1 MQLIVKKVEKN
12 EVENM
17 EKSFSED
24 FLKSINPPY
33 YNQKLFKFFTYKEY
47 FKVDDEKILSKIDL
61 EHYYEW
67 QYVSTSYTW
76 DWIFLAIADKKV
88 WIDIEEI
95 KERSQ
100 EMIDF
105 FSKEEYD
112 ILWEQSRENF
122 FILWTAEECIIKA
135 SNACFFED
143 WKNVKIK
150 SLEKKDQEVSWIQ
163 FWWEWIIQ
171 LHEKEY
177 KVLTWIAENKVYS
190 IWINMEDN

>member
-1 MQLIVKKVEKN
+1 MELIVKKIEESDKKT
-12 EVENM
+12 M
-17 EKSFSED
+17 EKSFSQT

-33 YNQKLFKFFTYKEY
+33 YNQKLFKFFTYKDHFE
-47 FKVDDEKILSKIDL
+47 VDNEKLLSKIDL

-105 FSKEEYD
+105 FSEEDYAF
-112 ILWEQSRENF
+112 IWEKSRENF
-122 FILWTAEECIIKA
+122 FILWTAEECIIKT

-143 WKNVKIK
+143 WRNVKIK
-150 SLEKKDQEVSWIQ
+150 SLEKKDQEISGIQ
-163 FWWEWIIQ
+163 FWWEWIMQ

-177 KVLTWIAENKVYS
+177 KVFTWIAENKVYS
-190 IWINMEDN
+190 IWINLEDN

>member
-1 MQLIVKKVEKN
+1 MKLIVKKIEESDKKT
-12 EVENM
+12 M
-17 EKSFSED
+17 EKSFSQT
-24 FLKSINPPY
+24 FLESINPPY

-47 FKVDDEKILSKIDL
+47 FKIDDEKLLSKIDF

-95 KERSQ
+95 EERSP
-100 EMIDF
+100 EMLNF
-105 FSKEEYD
+105 FSDKDYD
-112 ILWEQSRENF
+112 FLWEKSRENF
-122 FILWTAEECIIKA
+122 FILWTSEECLIKT

-143 WKNVKIK
+143 WKNVQIK
-150 SLEKKDQEVSWIQ
+150 SLINKEQEISWIQ
-163 FWWEWIIQ
+163 FCWEWIMQ

-177 KVLTWIAENKVYS
+177 KVYSWITDNKVYS
-190 IWINMEDN
+190 VWINAEDK